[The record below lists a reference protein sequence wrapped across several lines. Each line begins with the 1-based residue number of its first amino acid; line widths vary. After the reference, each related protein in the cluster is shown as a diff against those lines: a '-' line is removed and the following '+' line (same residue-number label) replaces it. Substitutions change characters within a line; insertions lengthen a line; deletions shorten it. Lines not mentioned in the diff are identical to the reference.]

1 MTNYQDEPTDSEP
14 VEPML
19 DDEPSF
25 DSDPA
30 FDEPAI
36 PSAPPATAAPS
47 APAARQLVRDPYT
60 KLGGVSSGISQHYGL
75 DVSLVR
81 LAFVLF
87 TFVSGFGLLMYLLA
101 WLIIPRAKFWPPVGA
116 QPLGRQLSG
125 RELGVGLLLVGALV
139 ALFINGGAFSQVLA
153 PLVLIGGGVWLL
165 TQSPS
170 PSTAG
175 AVPAMADA
183 GYVSDTTDPLV
194 QPPLPPTPGVSALG
208 SPVPPRSRGRKVAI
222 VAAIGAVLLIP
233 VAMVAAFVGAVIFS
247 DEITVEAGETQT
259 FEPTTVGAIPTSI
272 VEEEGEI
279 ILDLTALEAA
289 DFTEPVEVDID
300 LDFGRIEVIVPEE
313 LAVNAM
319 AEGFIGEATVFDDN
333 ADGFTPE
340 AQFSS
345 DDPDLIL
352 DLSVD
357 FGEVVVRTEG

>member
-87 TFVSGFGLLMYLLA
+87 TFVSGCGLLMYLLA

-116 QPLGRQLSG
+116 RPLGRQLSG

-194 QPPLPPTPGVSALG
+194 QPPLPSTPCLLYT
-208 SPVPPRSRGRKVAI
+208 SPSPRDRG
-222 VAAIGAVLLIP
+222 
-233 VAMVAAFVGAVIFS
+233 
-247 DEITVEAGETQT
+247 
-259 FEPTTVGAIPTSI
+259 
-272 VEEEGEI
+272 
-279 ILDLTALEAA
+279 
-289 DFTEPVEVDID
+289 
-300 LDFGRIEVIVPEE
+300 
-313 LAVNAM
+313 
-319 AEGFIGEATVFDDN
+319 
-333 ADGFTPE
+333 
-340 AQFSS
+340 
-345 DDPDLIL
+345 
-352 DLSVD
+352 
-357 FGEVVVRTEG
+357 